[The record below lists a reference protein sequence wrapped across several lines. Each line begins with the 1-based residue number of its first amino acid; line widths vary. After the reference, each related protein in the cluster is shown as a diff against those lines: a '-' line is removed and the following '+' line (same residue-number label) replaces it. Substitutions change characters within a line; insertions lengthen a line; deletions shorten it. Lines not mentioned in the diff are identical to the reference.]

1 MKFLSRIEQKTGD
14 LYADCFK
21 VLDEE
26 QWHFQG
32 QLLAEQLGIT
42 QRIVLGKVCLDA
54 GCGHGSLT
62 YQLLQL
68 GAKEVYGVDLKPA
81 PKQGAFDRFGNVSFV
96 QASLLD
102 LPFENNFFDVVV
114 CTGVLHH
121 TLNPEKGFAEMT
133 RVLKPGGRFVLGVYG
148 KHGLFP
154 YCLALARFFTVTLP
168 IVPEKLVSK
177 LAELLRLNPIWR
189 YQVLDYL
196 YVPILRR
203 YSPAQ
208 VKEMFLKYNFDE
220 PVRLPNLTPER
231 AQYFVSHHTSYSY
244 DYTKLK
250 SKILFGHGF
259 IVVAGTKK

>member
-1 MKFLSRIEQKTGD
+1 MKSSSHIEQKTGD

-21 VLDEE
+21 VLNEE
-26 QWHFQG
+26 QWYSQG

-42 QRIVLGKVCLDA
+42 QGIVSGKVCLDA

-250 SKILFGHGF
+250 SKILFGYGF